1 MLLTVRL
8 DLTVVLDV
16 LILNLKE
23 LLGVLNSLINR
34 WVDELGVVSQI
45 SVDLSES
52 LVEFLNAFNNFFLAD
67 LELADLLVEIDL
79 ELVD

>member
-1 MLLTVRL
+1 LLLTVRL

-16 LILNLKE
+16 LVLNLEE

-45 SVDLSES
+45 SVNLSES
-52 LVEFLNAFNNFFLAD
+52 LIEFLNAFNNFFLAN
-67 LELADLLVEIDL
+67 LQLADLVVEIDL